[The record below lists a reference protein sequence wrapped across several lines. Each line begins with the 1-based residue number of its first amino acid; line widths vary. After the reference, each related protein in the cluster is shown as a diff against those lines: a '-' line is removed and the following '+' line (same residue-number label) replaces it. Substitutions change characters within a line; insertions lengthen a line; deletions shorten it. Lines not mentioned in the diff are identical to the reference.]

1 MTHTHYKASPEIVKT
16 TFEKL
21 VIVAMNNRR
30 IEYLGGLEST
40 AAKERTQPEEP
51 QRAINLVSIP
61 QNFLKKSNISYF
73 PFPSLW
79 NNFSQCKL
87 YSSSHHHKPKSL
99 RNFLTKMFLLKKST
113 QFYKN
118 SPYILQSHTLIMKA

>member
-1 MTHTHYKASPEIVKT
+1 MTHIHYKASPEIVKT

-40 AAKERTQPEEP
+40 AANERTQPEEP

-61 QNFLKKSNISYF
+61 QNFLKREISLTF
-73 PFPSLW
+73 LFLPSGTILV
-79 NNFSQCKL
+79 NVN
-87 YSSSHHHKPKSL
+87 
-99 RNFLTKMFLLKKST
+99 
-113 QFYKN
+113 
-118 SPYILQSHTLIMKA
+118 YILPPIITNQNH